1 MDGKRKG
8 IKVNLKRIAPIL
20 LIFMAG
26 STLIYN
32 RYQTPTQ
39 PSVSDL
45 PQLSLAGVHSLLVV
59 APHPDDESLGAGGL
73 VQGALA
79 QGIQAH
85 VVVVTNGDGQE
96 IAPVALGMEMIPD
109 TADFVAIGE
118 RRQKESL
125 AALQKLGLPP
135 SAAFYL
141 SYPDRGTK
149 PMWLADWNSGC
160 PYYSKYTKS
169 TSSPYPLTYNPSATY
184 CGWDVLH
191 DLQSIIATYKPD
203 LVVVSHPDDQHP
215 DHLAVSNFTRLAIAL
230 ENQLDPSYMPS
241 ILGYMVHY
249 ANFPVPIGHHPAIP
263 LLPPTPLSGPEYQW
277 ERLDL
282 TPQQVQT
289 KIAAVAEYSSQI
301 HLMEDFLVSFD
312 RPNELFM
319 QLSMPKLFV
328 LANVALPAPVSTGGD
343 VNYSEPTVVTERLLQ
358 FPGADLIG
366 WGVSRLGD
374 TLILNSYTLSP
385 APKGIQYSI
394 FLKTPDGA
402 THTYS
407 LNDPNVQH
415 SLGGFTTQVSLVE
428 LGNPSVLAFSAETQR
443 DVMLDRT
450 GWEFILLGITQTPA
464 PTPEN

>member
-1 MDGKRKG
+1 MQGKHKG
-8 IKVNLKRIAPIL
+8 TRVVLKRLTPLL
-20 LIFMAG
+20 LIFLAG

-32 RYQTPTQ
+32 SYQTPTQ

-45 PQLSLAGVHSLLVV
+45 PEITLADVHSLLVI
-59 APHPDDESLGAGGL
+59 APHPDDETLGAGGL
-73 VQGALA
+73 IQEALA
-79 QGIQAH
+79 QDIQVH

-96 IAPVALGMEMIPD
+96 IAPVALGMEMVPD

-125 AALQKLGLPP
+125 AALQTLGLPQ
-135 SAAFYL
+135 SDAIYL

-169 TSSPYPLTYNPSATY
+169 TSSPYPLTYNPNATY
-184 CGWDVLH
+184 CGWDILN
-191 DLQSIIATYKPD
+191 DLQSIISTYKPD

-230 ENQLDPSYMPS
+230 ENQRDPAYMPT
-241 ILGYMVHY
+241 ILGYLVHY

-263 LLPPTPLSGPEYQW
+263 LLPPIPLADPEYQW

-282 TPQQVQT
+282 TQQQEQT
-289 KIAAVAEYSSQI
+289 KVTAVAEYSSQM
-301 HLMEDFLVSFD
+301 HLMENFLVSFN

-319 QLSMPKLFV
+319 QLSMPKLFA
-328 LANVALPAPVSTGGD
+328 LANVSLPAPISTGGD
-343 VNYSEPTVVTERLLQ
+343 VNYAEPTVVTGRLMQ

-366 WGVSRLGD
+366 WSVSRLGD
-374 TLILNSYTLSP
+374 ILILNSYTLSP

-394 FLKTPDGA
+394 FIKTPDGV
-402 THTYS
+402 THTYT

-415 SLGGFTTQVSLVE
+415 SLGRFTTQVSLAD
-428 LGNPSVLAFSAETQR
+428 LGNPSVLAFSAETDR
-443 DVMLDRT
+443 DVLLDRT
-450 GWEFILLGITQTPA
+450 GWEFILLGNIQTSA
-464 PTPEN
+464 PTPVQ